1 MTQLTQ
7 PEGTDKVDPSELVA
21 DEVDFANEVG
31 FYTDDPSTPALF
43 ESLTTGTEMTTW
55 VEPSEEGLRIR
66 VANSSDPV
74 AVWDSKQGWV
84 QASQSY
90 PTRGDA
96 VDTSEPTPLNLVY
109 TLLSLGW
116 RISSAVDISRISIRA
131 IPPKSWASVLT
142 DLAWEKRA
150 LAPASPV
157 TIVLVRSDAGNLQ
170 IDVAASRVRGADGKA
185 EPIDFDSL
193 VGLALAVAPNWV
205 MPDEVVIEPTWHSHG
220 NSTARTSLPSDP
232 YTDEGLGSDGGS
244 DGRKE
249 QLARW
254 LDTHDMSS
262 PLLTRTAVSEFIGER
277 SPVGHYVLA
286 FRDGSCYI
294 GETVDFRTRFAT
306 HDRTYEG
313 QIEAYHLR
321 FDQAAAAQPS
331 GSKARKRHLLN
342 AERSLI
348 HDAQNQALVARNFRE
363 MANPIVP
370 SPEFTKLF
378 AGTSAEQRLTEW
390 FAHPDAVNA
399 SDRTPL
405 QSFTAAQ
412 FGGAMDRI
420 NRFNQLPEASQ
431 ITRIVGTYLRRCV
444 PFPALTEYRS
454 WSISCLPTSKRGTS
468 GRTYSVIT
476 CLSISRTESLTI
488 LREDWSNRVMGF
500 LQANEIE
507 AQLHNAFGIVR
518 LIRHHPEV
526 SVATSDYHEF
536 GPGTVAVEADS
547 LDALERLLDDA
558 QITRAASTSALRLCR
573 MGPSMQRAIH
583 NPYLV
588 EQALELPRAW
598 T

>member
-1 MTQLTQ
+1 MTQLTE
-7 PEGTDKVDPSELVA
+7 PEGTDEVDPSDLVA
-21 DEVDFANEVG
+21 DDVDFADEVG

-43 ESLTTGTEMTTW
+43 ESLTTGAMTTW
-55 VEPSEEGLRIR
+55 IESSENSLQIR
-66 VANSSDPV
+66 VANKSDPV
-74 AVWDSKQGWV
+74 AVWNSVQGWV
-84 QASQSY
+84 QARQTF

-96 VDTSEPTPLNLVY
+96 VDPSEPTALNLAY

-116 RISSAVDISRISIRA
+116 RLSSTAESGRIAIRA
-131 IPPKSWASVLT
+131 LPPKSWASALT
-142 DLAWEKRA
+142 DLAWKTRG
-150 LAPASPV
+150 LTPASPV
-157 TIVLVRSDAGNLQ
+157 TIVLIRSAGRNLQ
-170 IDVAASRVRGADGKA
+170 FDDSASCMQGADGKTD
-185 EPIDFDSL
+185 PIDFDCI

-205 MPDEVVIEPTWHSHG
+205 MPDEVVDEPTWHSRG
-220 NSTARTSLPSDP
+220 NSTAETSLPSNP
-232 YTDEGLGSDGGS
+232 YTSEGLRSGGGS
-244 DGRKE
+244 DARKE
-249 QLARW
+249 QLAEW
-254 LDTHDMSS
+254 LNSHDMSP

-294 GETVDFRTRFAT
+294 GETIDFKMRFAT

-321 FDQAAAAQPS
+321 FDQAAASQPS

-342 AERSLI
+342 AERVLI
-348 HDAQNQALVARNFRE
+348 HDAQNHALVARNFRE
-363 MANPIVP
+363 MANPVEP

-378 AGTSAEQRLTEW
+378 AAASAEQQLAEW

-405 QSFTAAQ
+405 RSFTAAQ
-412 FGGAMDRI
+412 FGGAMDKI
-420 NRFNQLPEASQ
+420 NRFNQFPEASQ

-444 PFPALTEYRS
+444 PFPPLTEYRS
-454 WSISCLPTSKRGTS
+454 WAISCLPTSKRGS
-468 GRTYSVIT
+468 RGETYTVIT

-488 LREDWSNRVMGF
+488 LREDWSNRVVGF
-500 LQANEIE
+500 IQANEIE
-507 AQLHNAFGIVR
+507 AQLHNTFGIVR

-526 SVATSDYHEF
+526 SMATSDYHEF
-536 GPGTVAVEADS
+536 GPGTVTLEANS
-547 LDALERLLDDA
+547 LDALERLLDDT

-588 EQALELPRAW
+588 EQALGLRRDW